1 MNETTYISPK
11 TIFLD
16 SDTQPMLAGESILII
31 RDGDENVD
39 IPDDVYTKPFLYSIW
54 DENMDDQ

>member
-11 TIFLD
+11 IIFLD

-31 RDGDENVD
+31 RDGDESVD
-39 IPDDVYTKPFLYSIW
+39 IPDDVYAKPLPNSIW
-54 DENMDDQ
+54 DDNMDDR